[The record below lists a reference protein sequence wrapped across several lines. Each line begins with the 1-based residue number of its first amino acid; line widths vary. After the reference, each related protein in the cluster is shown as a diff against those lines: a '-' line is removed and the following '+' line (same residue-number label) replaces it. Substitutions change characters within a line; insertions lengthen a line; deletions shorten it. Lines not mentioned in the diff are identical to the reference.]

1 LNLVQ
6 LELSEAQQALGSELR
21 DYFAELVTPEVWGA
35 RAGSAPYREAVR
47 RLGKDGWLGIGWPRE
62 YGGQN
67 RTATEQLI
75 FFDEAS
81 KARVPFPLV
90 TVNTVGPTLMRYG
103 TDEQKERFLPPIL
116 RGEIEF
122 AIGYS
127 EPTAG
132 TDLASL
138 RTKARRNGD
147 HYVVD
152 GQKAFTSGADYADYV
167 WLACRTDPTSER
179 HHGLSVVIVPTDSP
193 GFSWTPIETII
204 ERTTTF
210 TYYDGVRVPVANRV
224 GEEND
229 GWRLITHQ
237 LTHERIMVG
246 QASEVD
252 RLLDEVISWAR
263 KARLSDGRRVID
275 QQWVQ
280 LHLARVASLVEYGR
294 LANFRGVAQAEAGTL
309 EPHTASAA
317 KVFSSEMATPA
328 LQMLFEVIGQ
338 CGYLR
343 EGEPDSLLHL
353 DVERAY
359 RMALQ
364 AKSGGGTNEVQRE
377 MIAGFGMG
385 MPRAP
390 R

>member
-1 LNLVQ
+1 LILVH
-6 LELSEAQQALGSELR
+6 LELSEAHQSLRGELR
-21 DYFAELVTPEVWGA
+21 EYFAELVTPEVWGA

-62 YGGQN
+62 YGGQD

-90 TVNTVGPTLMRYG
+90 TVNTVGPTLIRYG

-127 EPTAG
+127 EPSAG
-132 TDLASL
+132 TDLAAL
-138 RTKARRNGD
+138 RTKARRDGE

-152 GQKAFTSGADYADYV
+152 GQKVYTSGADYADYV

-204 ERTTTF
+204 DRTTTS
-210 TYYDGVRVPVANRV
+210 TYYDGVRVPVVNRV

-229 GWRLITHQ
+229 GWRLMTHQ

-246 QASEVD
+246 QASEVTC
-252 RLLDEVISWAR
+252 WAR
-263 KARLSDGRRVID
+263 GARLPDGRRVID
-275 QQWVQ
+275 QEWVQ
-280 LHLARVASLVEYGR
+280 LDLARVASLVEYGR
-294 LANFRGVAQAEAGTL
+294 LANFRGVAQAEAGVL

-328 LQMLFEVIGQ
+328 LQMLLEVIGQ
-338 CGYLR
+338 RGYLR
-343 EGEPDSLLHL
+343 DGQPDSLPHL

-364 AKSGGGTNEVQRE
+364 AKTGGGTNEVQRE
-377 MIAGFGMG
+377 MIAGFGLG